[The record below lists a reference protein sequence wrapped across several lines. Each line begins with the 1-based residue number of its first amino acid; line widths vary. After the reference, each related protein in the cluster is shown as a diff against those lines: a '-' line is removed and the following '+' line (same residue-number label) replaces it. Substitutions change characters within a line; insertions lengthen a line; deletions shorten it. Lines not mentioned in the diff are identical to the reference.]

1 MKIGKLGVIKGNIIF
16 VYVNRLNLFYTIC
29 TIPQFLME
37 LSDDTSSRFECK
49 MCNYSCTR
57 KSHMTQHCET
67 EKHQAKIK
75 SASHASSNACACGKA
90 FELRSSLYN
99 HKKTCKM
106 AATNTTVATPNDT
119 SMSLTVVEK
128 EIATVAKKT
137 QDIADKNEEL
147 MDLKTMVQMLLNDR
161 NTMYDKSHD
170 IMAKNHE
177 MMMKNQEV
185 LREMTQQNQQL
196 IQTIQEMT
204 PRLGNG
210 NIITTHNTQ
219 FNLNMFL
226 NNECKD
232 AIKLSDFVKT
242 LKITLQDLEY
252 TKTKGIV
259 EGVSSIIVNNLK
271 GMDVHKRPIHCTD
284 LKRETMYVKTD
295 EWIKDE
301 DNSYVK
307 KFIYMASCYQTR
319 IIQEWMDAHP
329 GWETKEKMHVEYQT
343 ICKELYKNIECDDN
357 AHKKIIK
364 AFIKEVHIPRT
375 GI

>member
-1 MKIGKLGVIKGNIIF
+1 MN
-16 VYVNRLNLFYTIC
+16 
-29 TIPQFLME
+29 
-37 LSDDTSSRFECK
+37 DDTQQTRLVCDV
-49 MCNYSCTR
+49 CNYSCTR

-75 SASHASSNACACGKA
+75 SAPHATSNACACGKT

-99 HKKTCKM
+99 HKKTCKAM
-106 AATNTTVATPNDT
+106 SASDASDT

-128 EIATVAKKT
+128 EIAMVAKKT
-137 QDIADKNEEL
+137 QDVADKNEEL

-161 NTMYDKSHD
+161 NAMFDKSHD

-177 MMMKNQEV
+177 MMTKNQEV
-185 LREMTQQNQQL
+185 LREMTQQNKQL

-204 PRLGNG
+204 PRIGSN
-210 NIITTHNTQ
+210 NVVNTTTHNTQ

-226 NNECKD
+226 NTECKD

-271 GMDVHKRPIHCTD
+271 GMDVHLRPIHCTD

-301 DNSYVK
+301 DNEYVK

-329 GWETKEKMHVEYQT
+329 GWETKEKMHIEYQT
-343 ICKELYKNIECDDN
+343 ICKELYKNIEYDDS

-375 GI
+375 GLQ

>member
-1 MKIGKLGVIKGNIIF
+1 
-16 VYVNRLNLFYTIC
+16 
-29 TIPQFLME
+29 ME
-37 LSDDTSSRFECK
+37 QPDDASSRFECK

-57 KSHMTQHCET
+57 KSSILQHYET
-67 EKHQAKIK
+67 DKHKIKMK
-75 SASHASSNACACGKA
+75 SASHASCKTCACGKT
-90 FELRSSLYN
+90 FELRSSLFN
-99 HKKTCKM
+99 HKKTCK
-106 AATNTTVATPNDT
+106 VATAAIESDTST

-128 EIATVAKKT
+128 EIASVAKKT

-161 NTMYDKSHD
+161 NTIFDKNHE
-170 IMAKNHE
+170 IMAKNHD
-177 MMMKNQEV
+177 MMTKNQEV
-185 LREMTQQNQQL
+185 IREMTQQNQQL

-204 PRLGNG
+204 PRIGN
-210 NIITTHNTQ
+210 NNVVNTTTHNTQ

-295 EWIKDE
+295 EWVKDE

-343 ICKELYKNIECDDN
+343 ICKELYKNIECDDH

-375 GI
+375 GIQ

>member
-1 MKIGKLGVIKGNIIF
+1 V
-16 VYVNRLNLFYTIC
+16 
-29 TIPQFLME
+29 
-37 LSDDTSSRFECK
+37 SDASDTSS
-49 MCNYSCTR
+49 
-57 KSHMTQHCET
+57 
-67 EKHQAKIK
+67 
-75 SASHASSNACACGKA
+75 
-90 FELRSSLYN
+90 
-99 HKKTCKM
+99 
-106 AATNTTVATPNDT
+106 TTPT
-119 SMSLTVVEK
+119 SMSLTVVEN
-128 EIATVAKKT
+128 EIAIVAKKT

-161 NTMYDKSHD
+161 NAMFDKSHD

-177 MMMKNQEV
+177 MMTKNQEV
-185 LREMTQQNQQL
+185 LREMTQQNKQL

-204 PRLGNG
+204 PRIGSN
-210 NIITTHNTQ
+210 NVVNTTTHNTQ

-226 NNECKD
+226 NTECKD

-271 GMDVHKRPIHCTD
+271 GMDVHLRPIHCTD

-301 DNSYVK
+301 DNEYVK

-329 GWETKEKMHVEYQT
+329 GWETKEKMHIEYQT
-343 ICKELYKNIECDDN
+343 ICKELYKNIEYDDS

-375 GI
+375 GLQ

>member
-1 MKIGKLGVIKGNIIF
+1 
-16 VYVNRLNLFYTIC
+16 
-29 TIPQFLME
+29 ME
-37 LSDDTSSRFECK
+37 LPDDASSRFECK
-49 MCNYSCTR
+49 RCNYSCTK
-57 KSHMTQHCET
+57 KSSILQHYDT
-67 EKHQAKIK
+67 AKHQTKIK
-75 SASHASSNACACGKA
+75 SAPHSSCKTCACGKT

-99 HKKTCKM
+99 HKKSCK
-106 AATNTTVATPNDT
+106 ATVSDASDT
-119 SMSLTVVEK
+119 SSSPMSLTVVEK
-128 EIATVAKKT
+128 EIAMVTKKSQEFT
-137 QDIADKNEEL
+137 EKNEEL

-161 NTMYDKSHD
+161 NTMFDKS
-170 IMAKNHE
+170 HE
-177 MMMKNQEV
+177 MMMKNQDV

-204 PRLGNG
+204 PKIGNG

-242 LKITLQDLEY
+242 LKITLQDLEF
-252 TKTKGIV
+252 TKNNGIV

-301 DNSYVK
+301 DNAYVK

-319 IIQEWMDAHP
+319 IIQDWMDAHP
-329 GWETKEKMHVEYQT
+329 GWENKEKMHVEYQT

-375 GI
+375 GIQ

>member
-1 MKIGKLGVIKGNIIF
+1 
-16 VYVNRLNLFYTIC
+16 
-29 TIPQFLME
+29 
-37 LSDDTSSRFECK
+37 
-49 MCNYSCTR
+49 
-57 KSHMTQHCET
+57 
-67 EKHQAKIK
+67 
-75 SASHASSNACACGKA
+75 
-90 FELRSSLYN
+90 
-99 HKKTCKM
+99 
-106 AATNTTVATPNDT
+106 
-119 SMSLTVVEK
+119 MS
-128 EIATVAKKT
+128 
-137 QDIADKNEEL
+137 
-147 MDLKTMVQMLLNDR
+147 
-161 NTMYDKSHD
+161 
-170 IMAKNHE
+170 KNHD
-177 MMMKNQEV
+177 MMTKNQEV
-185 LREMTQQNQQL
+185 IREMTQQNQQL

-204 PRLGNG
+204 PRIGN
-210 NIITTHNTQ
+210 NNVVNTTTHNTQ

-295 EWIKDE
+295 EWVKDE

-343 ICKELYKNIECDDN
+343 ICKELYKNIECDDH

-375 GI
+375 GIQ

>member
-1 MKIGKLGVIKGNIIF
+1 MN
-16 VYVNRLNLFYTIC
+16 
-29 TIPQFLME
+29 Q
-37 LSDDTSSRFECK
+37 SHHDDTPPTRLVCDV
-49 MCNYSCTR
+49 CNYSCTR

-106 AATNTTVATPNDT
+106 AATNTTVATPNDS

-204 PRLGNG
+204 PKIGSN
-210 NIITTHNTQ
+210 NIVTTHNTQ

-319 IIQEWMDAHP
+319 IIQEWMNAHP

>member
-1 MKIGKLGVIKGNIIF
+1 
-16 VYVNRLNLFYTIC
+16 
-29 TIPQFLME
+29 ME
-37 LSDDTSSRFECK
+37 NSDDMSSRFECK

-57 KSHMTQHCET
+57 KSSILQHYDT
-67 EKHQAKIK
+67 DKHKIK
-75 SASHASSNACACGKA
+75 LKTSKNNTCACGKT
-90 FELRSSLYN
+90 FELRSSLFN
-99 HKKTCKM
+99 HRKTCKV
-106 AATNTTVATPNDT
+106 VATTTGDALEPVSSSDA
-119 SMSLTVVEK
+119 SMSLTVVEN
-128 EIATVAKKT
+128 EIASVNKKT
-137 QDIADKNEEL
+137 QERVGKNEEL

-161 NTMYDKSHD
+161 NTMFDKS
-170 IMAKNHE
+170 HE
-177 MMMKNQEV
+177 MMMKNQDV
-185 LREMTQQNQQL
+185 MREMAQQNQQL

-204 PRLGNG
+204 PKIGSN
-210 NIITTHNTQ
+210 NVVNTTHNTQ

-232 AIKLSDFVKT
+232 AVKLSDFVKT

-329 GWETKEKMHVEYQT
+329 GWETKEKMHVEYQN

-364 AFIKEVHIPRT
+364 AFIKEVHLPRT
-375 GI
+375 GIQ

>member
-1 MKIGKLGVIKGNIIF
+1 
-16 VYVNRLNLFYTIC
+16 
-29 TIPQFLME
+29 
-37 LSDDTSSRFECK
+37 
-49 MCNYSCTR
+49 
-57 KSHMTQHCET
+57 MTQHCET

-75 SASHASSNACACGKA
+75 YAPHASSNACACGKT

-99 HKKTCKM
+99 HKKTCK
-106 AATNTTVATPNDT
+106 AATASVASDASSSS

-128 EIATVAKKT
+128 EIAMVTKKT
-137 QDIADKNEEL
+137 QEIADKNEEL

-161 NTMYDKSHD
+161 NAMFDKSH
-170 IMAKNHE
+170 E
-177 MMMKNQEV
+177 MMTKNQEV
-185 LREMTQQNQQL
+185 LREMTQQNKQL

-204 PRLGNG
+204 PKIGNG

-232 AIKLSDFVKT
+232 AVKLSDFVKT

-271 GMDVHKRPIHCTD
+271 GMDVHLRPIHCTD

-301 DNSYVK
+301 DNSYIK

-364 AFIKEVHIPRT
+364 AFAKEVHIPRT
-375 GI
+375 GL

>member
-1 MKIGKLGVIKGNIIF
+1 
-16 VYVNRLNLFYTIC
+16 
-29 TIPQFLME
+29 ME
-37 LSDDTSSRFECK
+37 ISDDTSSRFECK

-57 KSHMTQHCET
+57 KSSILQHYDT
-67 EKHQAKIK
+67 DKHKIK
-75 SASHASSNACACGKA
+75 IKTASAQSSNACACGKT
-90 FELRSSLYN
+90 FELRSSLFN
-99 HKKTCKM
+99 HKKTCKALVV
-106 AATNTTVATPNDT
+106 AAIPSDASDT
-119 SMSLTVVEK
+119 STSSTSTSSSMSLTVVEK

-161 NTMYDKSHD
+161 NTMFDKSHD

-185 LREMTQQNQQL
+185 IREMTQQNQQL

-204 PRLGNG
+204 PKIGNG
-210 NIITTHNTQ
+210 NIITTNNTQ

-226 NNECKD
+226 NTECKD

-242 LKITLQDLEY
+242 LKITLQDLEF
-252 TKTKGIV
+252 TKTNGIV

-295 EWIKDE
+295 EWIRDE
-301 DNSYVK
+301 GNSYVK

-319 IIQEWMDAHP
+319 IIQDWMDAHP
-329 GWETKEKMHVEYQT
+329 GWENKEKMHVEYQN

-375 GI
+375 GIQ

>member
-1 MKIGKLGVIKGNIIF
+1 
-16 VYVNRLNLFYTIC
+16 LFSIVC
-29 TIPQFLME
+29 NKMN
-37 LSDDTSSRFECK
+37 DDTQQTRLVCDA
-49 MCNYSCTR
+49 CNYSCTR

-75 SASHASSNACACGKA
+75 TASAQLSNTCACGKT

-99 HKKTCKM
+99 HKKTCKAM
-106 AATNTTVATPNDT
+106 SATDTTDASTSS

-128 EIATVAKKT
+128 EIAMVTKKT

-161 NTMYDKSHD
+161 NAMFDKSH
-170 IMAKNHE
+170 E
-177 MMMKNQEV
+177 MMTKNQEV
-185 LREMTQQNQQL
+185 LREMTQQNKQL

-204 PRLGNG
+204 PKIGNG

-226 NNECKD
+226 NTECKD

-329 GWETKEKMHVEYQT
+329 GWENKEKMHVEYQT
-343 ICKELYKNIECDDN
+343 ICKELYKNIECDDS

-364 AFIKEVHIPRT
+364 AFIKEVHIPRS
-375 GI
+375 GL

>member
-1 MKIGKLGVIKGNIIF
+1 MN
-16 VYVNRLNLFYTIC
+16 
-29 TIPQFLME
+29 
-37 LSDDTSSRFECK
+37 DDTQQSRLVCDV
-49 MCNYSCTR
+49 CNYSCTR
-57 KSHMTQHCET
+57 KSHMTQHYDT
-67 EKHQAKIK
+67 DKHKIK
-75 SASHASSNACACGKA
+75 LKTSKNNNACACGKA
-90 FELRSSLYN
+90 FELRSSLFN
-99 HKKTCKM
+99 HKKTCKAM
-106 AATNTTVATPNDT
+106 TASDS

-128 EIATVAKKT
+128 EIATVAKNT
-137 QDIADKNEEL
+137 QDIVGKNEEL

-161 NTMYDKSHD
+161 NTMFD
-170 IMAKNHE
+170 KNHE

-185 LREMTQQNQQL
+185 LREMTEQNKQL

-204 PRLGNG
+204 PKIGSN
-210 NIITTHNTQ
+210 NVVNTTTHNTQ

-329 GWETKEKMHVEYQT
+329 GWETKEKMHLEYQT
-343 ICKELYKNIECDDN
+343 ICKELYKNIEYDGS

-375 GI
+375 GIL

>member
-1 MKIGKLGVIKGNIIF
+1 
-16 VYVNRLNLFYTIC
+16 
-29 TIPQFLME
+29 ME
-37 LSDDTSSRFECK
+37 HSDDTPSRFECK
-49 MCNYSCTR
+49 TCNYSCTR
-57 KSHMTQHCET
+57 KSSILQHYET
-67 EKHQAKIK
+67 DKHKLKLKTALSIPYV
-75 SASHASSNACACGKA
+75 CACGKT
-90 FELRSSLYN
+90 FELRSSLFN

-106 AATNTTVATPNDT
+106 VAVASASDASDA
-119 SMSLTVVEK
+119 SMTMTVVEK
-128 EIATVAKKT
+128 EIATVTKKT
-137 QDIADKNEEL
+137 QDIVDKNEEL

-161 NTMYDKSHD
+161 NTMFDKS
-170 IMAKNHE
+170 HE

-185 LREMTQQNQQL
+185 LREMTEQNKQL

-204 PRLGNG
+204 PKIGNG
-210 NIITTHNTQ
+210 NIITTNNTQ

-319 IIQEWMDAHP
+319 IIQEWMDTHP
-329 GWETKEKMHVEYQT
+329 GWENNEKMHIEYQT
-343 ICKELYKNIECDDN
+343 ICKELYKNIECDDS

-375 GI
+375 GL

>member
-1 MKIGKLGVIKGNIIF
+1 MN
-16 VYVNRLNLFYTIC
+16 
-29 TIPQFLME
+29 
-37 LSDDTSSRFECK
+37 DDTQQTRLVCDV
-49 MCNYSCTR
+49 CNYSCTR

-67 EKHQAKIK
+67 EKHQTKIK
-75 SASHASSNACACGKA
+75 AVQHSSCKTCACGKT
-90 FELRSSLYN
+90 FELRSSLFN
-99 HKKTCKM
+99 HKKTCKATTD
-106 AATNTTVATPNDT
+106 AASD
-119 SMSLTVVEK
+119 SCMSLTVVDK
-128 EIATVAKKT
+128 EIATVSKKT
-137 QDIADKNEEL
+137 QAIADNNEEL

-161 NTMYDKSHD
+161 NTMHDKSHD

-185 LREMTQQNQQL
+185 MREMTQQNQQL

-204 PRLGNG
+204 PKIGNG

-271 GMDVHKRPIHCTD
+271 GMDVHLRPIHCTD

-295 EWIKDE
+295 EWIRDE
-301 DNSYVK
+301 NNSYVK

-319 IIQEWMDAHP
+319 IIQDWMDAHP
-329 GWETKEKMHVEYQT
+329 GWENKEKMHVEYQT

-375 GI
+375 GMQ

>member
-1 MKIGKLGVIKGNIIF
+1 
-16 VYVNRLNLFYTIC
+16 
-29 TIPQFLME
+29 ME
-37 LSDDTSSRFECK
+37 HSDDMPSRFECK
-49 MCNYSCTR
+49 LCNYSCTR
-57 KSHMTQHCET
+57 KSSILQHYDT
-67 EKHQAKIK
+67 DRHKIK
-75 SASHASSNACACGKA
+75 IKTSKNNACACGKT

-99 HKKTCKM
+99 HKKSCKAM
-106 AATNTTVATPNDT
+106 SASDASDT

-128 EIATVAKKT
+128 EIAMVAKKT
-137 QDIADKNEEL
+137 QDVVDKNEEL

-161 NTMYDKSHD
+161 NAMFD
-170 IMAKNHE
+170 KNHE

-185 LREMTQQNQQL
+185 LREVTEQNKQL

-204 PRLGNG
+204 PKIGSN
-210 NIITTHNTQ
+210 NVVNTTTHNTQ

-271 GMDVHKRPIHCTD
+271 GMDVHLRPIHCTD

-329 GWETKEKMHVEYQT
+329 GWENNEKMHIEYQT
-343 ICKELYKNIECDDN
+343 ICKELYKNIECDDT

>member
-1 MKIGKLGVIKGNIIF
+1 MTQLDE
-16 VYVNRLNLFYTIC
+16 TQ
-29 TIPQFLME
+29 T
-37 LSDDTSSRFECK
+37 RFECK
-49 MCNYSCTR
+49 LCNYSCTR
-57 KSHMTQHCET
+57 KSSILQHYET
-67 EKHQAKIK
+67 EKHKIK
-75 SASHASSNACACGKA
+75 IKLAKSNASSKTCVCGKT
-90 FELRSSLYN
+90 FELRSSLFN
-99 HKKTCKM
+99 HRKNCKE
-106 AATNTTVATPNDT
+106 AVAITSNQPVSSDATNEDA

-128 EIATVAKKT
+128 EIANVTKKN

-161 NTMYDKSHD
+161 NTMFDKNHE
-170 IMAKNHE
+170 IMSKNHE

-185 LREMTQQNQQL
+185 IREMTQQNQQL

-204 PRLGNG
+204 PKIGNG
-210 NIITTHNTQ
+210 NIITTNNTQ

-242 LKITLQDLEY
+242 LKITLKDLEY

-343 ICKELYKNIECDDN
+343 ICKELYKNIECDDS

>member
-1 MKIGKLGVIKGNIIF
+1 
-16 VYVNRLNLFYTIC
+16 
-29 TIPQFLME
+29 
-37 LSDDTSSRFECK
+37 
-49 MCNYSCTR
+49 
-57 KSHMTQHCET
+57 MTQHCET

-75 SASHASSNACACGKA
+75 SAPHATSNACACGKT

-99 HKKTCKM
+99 HKKTCKAM
-106 AATNTTVATPNDT
+106 TSTDTTDASDT
-119 SMSLTVVEK
+119 SMSLTVVDK
-128 EIATVAKKT
+128 EIAMVTKKT
-137 QDIADKNEEL
+137 QDVADKNEEL

-161 NTMYDKSHD
+161 NTMFD
-170 IMAKNHE
+170 KNHE
-177 MMMKNQEV
+177 MMTKNQEV
-185 LREMTQQNQQL
+185 LREMTQQNKQL

-204 PRLGNG
+204 PRIGNG

-226 NNECKD
+226 NTECKD

-271 GMDVHKRPIHCTD
+271 GMDVHLRPIHCTD

-295 EWIKDE
+295 EWIRDE
-301 DNSYVK
+301 DNAYVK

-329 GWETKEKMHVEYQT
+329 GWESKEKMHIEYQT
-343 ICKELYKNIECDDN
+343 ICKELYKNIENDDA

-375 GI
+375 GL

>member
-1 MKIGKLGVIKGNIIF
+1 
-16 VYVNRLNLFYTIC
+16 
-29 TIPQFLME
+29 ME
-37 LSDDTSSRFECK
+37 LPDDASSRFECK
-49 MCNYSCTR
+49 RCNYSCTK
-57 KSHMTQHCET
+57 KSSILQHYDT
-67 EKHQAKIK
+67 AKHQTKIK
-75 SASHASSNACACGKA
+75 SAPHSSCKTCACGKT

-99 HKKTCKM
+99 HKKSCK
-106 AATNTTVATPNDT
+106 ATVSDASDT
-119 SMSLTVVEK
+119 SSSPMSLTVVEK
-128 EIATVAKKT
+128 EIAMVTKKSQEFT
-137 QDIADKNEEL
+137 EKNEEL
-147 MDLKTMVQMLLNDR
+147 MNLKTMVQMLLNDR
-161 NTMYDKSHD
+161 NTMFDKS
-170 IMAKNHE
+170 HE
-177 MMMKNQEV
+177 MMMKNQDV

-204 PRLGNG
+204 PKIGNG

-242 LKITLQDLEY
+242 LKITLQDLEF
-252 TKTKGIV
+252 TKNNGIV

-301 DNSYVK
+301 DNAYVK

-319 IIQEWMDAHP
+319 IIQDWMDAHP
-329 GWETKEKMHVEYQT
+329 GWENKEKMHVEYQT

-375 GI
+375 GIQ

>member
-1 MKIGKLGVIKGNIIF
+1 MNQ
-16 VYVNRLNLFYTIC
+16 
-29 TIPQFLME
+29 PQP
-37 LSDDTSSRFECK
+37 DDASSRFECK
-49 MCNYSCTR
+49 MCNYSCVR
-57 KSHMTQHCET
+57 KSSILQHYET
-67 EKHQAKIK
+67 DKHKINAKPK
-75 SASHASSNACACGKA
+75 PQSKTCGCGKT
-90 FELRSSLYN
+90 FELRSSLFN
-99 HKKTCKM
+99 HKKSCKG
-106 AATNTTVATPNDT
+106 ANDDASATASATASDT
-119 SMSLTVVEK
+119 SMSLIVVEN
-128 EIATVAKKT
+128 EIANVTKKSQEFT
-137 QDIADKNEEL
+137 EKNEEL

-161 NTMYDKSHD
+161 NTMFDKS
-170 IMAKNHE
+170 HE

-185 LREMTQQNQQL
+185 IREMTQQNQQL

-204 PRLGNG
+204 PKIGNG

-226 NNECKD
+226 NNDCKD

-259 EGVSSIIVNNLK
+259 EGVSSIIMNNLK

-319 IIQEWMDAHP
+319 IIQDWMDAHP
-329 GWETKEKMHVEYQT
+329 GWETKEKMHVEYQM
-343 ICKELYKNIECDDN
+343 ICKELYKNIECDDS

-375 GI
+375 ILCGGK

>member
-1 MKIGKLGVIKGNIIF
+1 MNQSH
-16 VYVNRLNLFYTIC
+16 N
-29 TIPQFLME
+29 
-37 LSDDTSSRFECK
+37 DDTQPYRLVCHV
-49 MCNYSCTR
+49 CNYSCTR

-67 EKHQAKIK
+67 EKHQTRMKI
-75 SASHASSNACACGKA
+75 ASNASSKSCACGKT

-99 HKKTCKM
+99 HKKSCK
-106 AATNTTVATPNDT
+106 ATMSDASDASDT
-119 SMSLTVVEK
+119 SASASTSMTMTVVEK
-128 EIATVAKKT
+128 EIAIVAKKT
-137 QDIADKNEEL
+137 RDIADKNEEL

-161 NTMYDKSHD
+161 NTMCDKSHD
-170 IMAKNHE
+170 IMAKSHE

-185 LREMTQQNQQL
+185 LREVTEQNKQL

-204 PRLGNG
+204 PKIGNG

-271 GMDVHKRPIHCTD
+271 GMDVHLRPIHCTD

-295 EWIKDE
+295 EWVKDE

-319 IIQEWMDAHP
+319 IIQDWMDAHP
-329 GWETKEKMHVEYQT
+329 GWENNEKMHIEYQT
-343 ICKELYKNIECDDN
+343 ICKELYKNIECDDS

-375 GI
+375 GL

>member
-1 MKIGKLGVIKGNIIF
+1 
-16 VYVNRLNLFYTIC
+16 
-29 TIPQFLME
+29 ME
-37 LSDDTSSRFECK
+37 LLDDASSRFECK
-49 MCNYSCTR
+49 MCRYTCTR
-57 KSHMTQHCET
+57 KSSILQHYDT
-67 EKHQAKIK
+67 DKHKIK
-75 SASHASSNACACGKA
+75 IKTASAQLSNACACGKT

-99 HKKTCKM
+99 HKKTCKAM
-106 AATNTTVATPNDT
+106 TASDASDASDPSSTT

-128 EIATVAKKT
+128 EIAMVTKKT

-161 NTMYDKSHD
+161 NAMFD
-170 IMAKNHE
+170 KNHE
-177 MMMKNQEV
+177 MMTKNQEV
-185 LREMTQQNQQL
+185 LREMTQQNKQL

-204 PRLGNG
+204 PRIGSN
-210 NIITTHNTQ
+210 NVVNTTTHNTQ

-226 NNECKD
+226 NTECKD

-271 GMDVHKRPIHCTD
+271 GMDVHLRPIHCTD

-301 DNSYVK
+301 DNAYVK

-319 IIQEWMDAHP
+319 IIQDWMDAHP

-343 ICKELYKNIECDDN
+343 ICKELYKNIECDDT

-375 GI
+375 GL

>member
-1 MKIGKLGVIKGNIIF
+1 MQHYETDKHKI
-16 VYVNRLNLFYTIC
+16 
-29 TIPQFLME
+29 
-37 LSDDTSSRFECK
+37 K
-49 MCNYSCTR
+49 M
-57 KSHMTQHCET
+57 
-67 EKHQAKIK
+67 K
-75 SASHASSNACACGKA
+75 SASHASCKTCACGKT
-90 FELRSSLYN
+90 FELRSSLFN
-99 HKKTCKM
+99 HKKTCK
-106 AATNTTVATPNDT
+106 VATAAIESDT
-119 SMSLTVVEK
+119 SSSMSLTVVEK
-128 EIATVAKKT
+128 EIASVTKKT

-161 NTMYDKSHD
+161 NTMFD
-170 IMAKNHE
+170 KNHE
-177 MMMKNQEV
+177 IMSKNHDMMTKNQEV
-185 LREMTQQNQQL
+185 LREITQQNQQL

-204 PRLGNG
+204 PRIGSN
-210 NIITTHNTQ
+210 NVVNTTTHNTQ

-252 TKTKGIV
+252 TKMKGIV
-259 EGVSSIIVNNLK
+259 EGVSYIIVNNLR

-284 LKRETMYVKTD
+284 LKRETMYVKAD
-295 EWIKDE
+295 EWIKD
-301 DNSYVK
+301 DDCSNIK

-343 ICKELYKNIECDDN
+343 ICKELYKNIECDDH

-375 GI
+375 GIQ

>member
-1 MKIGKLGVIKGNIIF
+1 VLCKS
-16 VYVNRLNLFYTIC
+16 LNPFYTIC
-29 TIPQFLME
+29 TTIIHQMDLP
-37 LSDDTSSRFECK
+37 DDNSSRFECK

-57 KSHMTQHCET
+57 KSSILQHYDT
-67 EKHQAKIK
+67 DKHKIK
-75 SASHASSNACACGKA
+75 IKTASAQCACGKT

-99 HKKTCKM
+99 HKKTCKAM
-106 AATNTTVATPNDT
+106 TASDASDASDT

-128 EIATVAKKT
+128 EIAMVAKKT
-137 QDIADKNEEL
+137 QEIADKNEEL

-161 NTMYDKSHD
+161 NTMFV
-170 IMAKNHE
+170 KNHE
-177 MMMKNQEV
+177 MMTKNQEV
-185 LREMTQQNQQL
+185 LREMTQQNKQL

-204 PRLGNG
+204 PRIGSN
-210 NIITTHNTQ
+210 NVVNTTTHNTQ

-226 NNECKD
+226 NTECKD

-301 DNSYVK
+301 DNAYVK

-343 ICKELYKNIECDDN
+343 ICKELYKNIECDDS

-375 GI
+375 GL

>member
-1 MKIGKLGVIKGNIIF
+1 
-16 VYVNRLNLFYTIC
+16 
-29 TIPQFLME
+29 ME
-37 LSDDTSSRFECK
+37 LSDDISSRFECK

-57 KSHMTQHCET
+57 KSSILQHYDT
-67 EKHQAKIK
+67 DKHKIK
-75 SASHASSNACACGKA
+75 IKTASAQSSNACACGKA

-99 HKKTCKM
+99 HKKTCKATV
-106 AATNTTVATPNDT
+106 AATQNEDA

-128 EIATVAKKT
+128 EIAMVTKKT
-137 QDIADKNEEL
+137 QEIADKNEEL

-161 NTMYDKSHD
+161 NAMFDKSH
-170 IMAKNHE
+170 E
-177 MMMKNQEV
+177 MMTKNQEV
-185 LREMTQQNQQL
+185 LREMTQQNKQL

-204 PRLGNG
+204 PKIGNG

-232 AIKLSDFVKT
+232 AVKLSDFVKT

-271 GMDVHKRPIHCTD
+271 GMDVHLRPIHCTD

-301 DNSYVK
+301 DNSYIK

-364 AFIKEVHIPRT
+364 AFAKEVHIPRT
-375 GI
+375 GL

>member
-1 MKIGKLGVIKGNIIF
+1 M
-16 VYVNRLNLFYTIC
+16 
-29 TIPQFLME
+29 
-37 LSDDTSSRFECK
+37 SDASDASDTS
-49 MCNYSCTR
+49 
-57 KSHMTQHCET
+57 
-67 EKHQAKIK
+67 A
-75 SASHASSNACACGKA
+75 SA
-90 FELRSSLYN
+90 
-99 HKKTCKM
+99 T
-106 AATNTTVATPNDT
+106 T
-119 SMSLTVVEK
+119 SMTMTVVEK
-128 EIATVAKKT
+128 EIAIVAKKT
-137 QDIADKNEEL
+137 KDIADKNEEL

-161 NTMYDKSHD
+161 NTMYDKSH
-170 IMAKNHE
+170 E
-177 MMMKNQEV
+177 MMMKNQDV
-185 LREMTQQNQQL
+185 LREVTEQNKQL

-204 PRLGNG
+204 PKIGNG

-252 TKTKGIV
+252 TKSKGIV

-271 GMDVHKRPIHCTD
+271 GMDVHLRPIHCTD

-295 EWIKDE
+295 EWVKDE

-319 IIQEWMDAHP
+319 IIQDWMDAHP
-329 GWETKEKMHVEYQT
+329 GWENNEKMHIEYQT
-343 ICKELYKNIECDDN
+343 ICKELYKNIECDDS

-375 GI
+375 GL

>member
-1 MKIGKLGVIKGNIIF
+1 
-16 VYVNRLNLFYTIC
+16 
-29 TIPQFLME
+29 ME
-37 LSDDTSSRFECK
+37 QPDDASSRFECK

-57 KSHMTQHCET
+57 KSSILQHYET
-67 EKHQAKIK
+67 DKHKIKMK
-75 SASHASSNACACGKA
+75 SASHASCKTCACGKT
-90 FELRSSLYN
+90 FELRSSLFN
-99 HKKTCKM
+99 HKKTCK
-106 AATNTTVATPNDT
+106 VATAAIESDTST

-128 EIATVAKKT
+128 EIAIVAKKT

-161 NTMYDKSHD
+161 NTIFD
-170 IMAKNHE
+170 KNHE
-177 MMMKNQEV
+177 IMTKNQEV
-185 LREMTQQNQQL
+185 IREMTQQNQQL

-204 PRLGNG
+204 PRIGN
-210 NIITTHNTQ
+210 NNVVNTTTHNTQ

-295 EWIKDE
+295 EWVKDE

-343 ICKELYKNIECDDN
+343 ICKELYKNIECDDH

-375 GI
+375 GIQ

>member
-1 MKIGKLGVIKGNIIF
+1 
-16 VYVNRLNLFYTIC
+16 
-29 TIPQFLME
+29 ME
-37 LSDDTSSRFECK
+37 LPDDASSRFECK
-49 MCNYSCTR
+49 RCNYSCTK
-57 KSHMTQHCET
+57 KSSILQHYDT
-67 EKHQAKIK
+67 AKHQTKIK
-75 SASHASSNACACGKA
+75 SVPHASSKICACGKA
-90 FELRSSLYN
+90 FDLRSSLFN
-99 HKKTCKM
+99 HKKTCK
-106 AATNTTVATPNDT
+106 ATTDSDS
-119 SMSLTVVEK
+119 SMSLTVIEN
-128 EIATVAKKT
+128 EIAIVAKKT

-161 NTMYDKSHD
+161 NNMFDKSHD

-177 MMMKNQEV
+177 MMTKNQEV
-185 LREMTQQNQQL
+185 LREITQQNQQL

-204 PRLGNG
+204 PKIGNG

-226 NNECKD
+226 NTECKD

-242 LKITLQDLEY
+242 LKITLQDLEF
-252 TKTKGIV
+252 TKTNGIV

-271 GMDVHKRPIHCTD
+271 GMDVHLRPIHCTD

-295 EWIKDE
+295 EWIRDE
-301 DNSYVK
+301 GNTYIK

-319 IIQEWMDAHP
+319 IIQDWMDAHP
-329 GWETKEKMHVEYQT
+329 GWENKEKMHVEYQT

-375 GI
+375 GIQ

>member
-1 MKIGKLGVIKGNIIF
+1 
-16 VYVNRLNLFYTIC
+16 
-29 TIPQFLME
+29 ME
-37 LSDDTSSRFECK
+37 HSDDTPSRFECK

-57 KSHMTQHCET
+57 KSSILQHYDT
-67 EKHQAKIK
+67 DRHKIK
-75 SASHASSNACACGKA
+75 IKTSKNNACACGKT

-99 HKKTCKM
+99 HKKSCR
-106 AATNTTVATPNDT
+106 ATMSDASNADESST
-119 SMSLTVVEK
+119 SLTVVEK

-137 QDIADKNEEL
+137 RDIADKNEEL

-161 NTMYDKSHD
+161 NTMCDKS
-170 IMAKNHE
+170 HE

-185 LREMTQQNQQL
+185 LREVTEQNKQL

-204 PRLGNG
+204 PKIGNG

-271 GMDVHKRPIHCTD
+271 GMDVHLRPIHCTD
-284 LKRETMYVKTD
+284 LKRETMYVKAD
-295 EWIKDE
+295 EWVKDE

-319 IIQEWMDAHP
+319 IIQDWMDAHP
-329 GWETKEKMHVEYQT
+329 GWENNEKMHIEYQT
-343 ICKELYKNIECDDN
+343 ICKELYKNIECDDS

-375 GI
+375 GL

>member
-1 MKIGKLGVIKGNIIF
+1 MNQSH
-16 VYVNRLNLFYTIC
+16 N
-29 TIPQFLME
+29 
-37 LSDDTSSRFECK
+37 DDTQQTRLVCDV
-49 MCNYSCTR
+49 CNYSCTR

-67 EKHQAKIK
+67 EKHQTKMK
-75 SASHASSNACACGKA
+75 TASNASSKICACGKT

-99 HKKTCKM
+99 HKKTCKVVS
-106 AATNTTVATPNDT
+106 ACANDDA

-128 EIATVAKKT
+128 EIATVTKKT

-161 NTMYDKSHD
+161 NTMFDKS
-170 IMAKNHE
+170 HE

-204 PRLGNG
+204 PKIGNG

-259 EGVSSIIVNNLK
+259 EGVSSIIMNNLK
-271 GMDVHKRPIHCTD
+271 GMDVHLRPIHCTD

-319 IIQEWMDAHP
+319 IIQEWMDTHP
-329 GWETKEKMHVEYQT
+329 GWENNEKMHIEYQT
-343 ICKELYKNIECDDN
+343 ICKELYKNIECDDS

-375 GI
+375 GLQ

>member
-1 MKIGKLGVIKGNIIF
+1 MNQSH
-16 VYVNRLNLFYTIC
+16 N
-29 TIPQFLME
+29 
-37 LSDDTSSRFECK
+37 DDTQPYRLVCHV
-49 MCNYSCTR
+49 CNYSCTR

-67 EKHQAKIK
+67 EKHQTRMKI
-75 SASHASSNACACGKA
+75 ASNASSKSCACGKT

-99 HKKTCKM
+99 HKKSCK
-106 AATNTTVATPNDT
+106 ATMSDASDASDT
-119 SMSLTVVEK
+119 SASASTSMTMTVVEK
-128 EIATVAKKT
+128 EIAIVAKKT
-137 QDIADKNEEL
+137 RDIADKNEEL

-161 NTMYDKSHD
+161 NTMYDKSH
-170 IMAKNHE
+170 E
-177 MMMKNQEV
+177 MMMKNQDV
-185 LREMTQQNQQL
+185 LREVTEQNKQL

-204 PRLGNG
+204 PKIGNG

-271 GMDVHKRPIHCTD
+271 GMDVHLRPIHCTD

-295 EWIKDE
+295 EWVKDE

-319 IIQEWMDAHP
+319 IIQDWMDAHP
-329 GWETKEKMHVEYQT
+329 GWENNEKMHIEYQT
-343 ICKELYKNIECDDN
+343 ICKELYKNIECDDS

-375 GI
+375 GL

>member
-1 MKIGKLGVIKGNIIF
+1 
-16 VYVNRLNLFYTIC
+16 
-29 TIPQFLME
+29 
-37 LSDDTSSRFECK
+37 
-49 MCNYSCTR
+49 
-57 KSHMTQHCET
+57 MTQHCET

-75 SASHASSNACACGKA
+75 SAPHATSNACACGKT

-99 HKKTCKM
+99 HKKTCKAM
-106 AATNTTVATPNDT
+106 SASDASDASDT

-128 EIATVAKKT
+128 EIAMVTKKT
-137 QDIADKNEEL
+137 QEIADKNEEL

-161 NTMYDKSHD
+161 NTMFD
-170 IMAKNHE
+170 KNHE
-177 MMMKNQEV
+177 MMTKNQEV
-185 LREMTQQNQQL
+185 LREMTQQNKQL

-204 PRLGNG
+204 PRIGSN
-210 NIITTHNTQ
+210 NVVNTTTHNTQ

-226 NNECKD
+226 NTECKD

-301 DNSYVK
+301 DNAYVK

-343 ICKELYKNIECDDN
+343 ICKELYKNIECDDS

-375 GI
+375 GL

>member
-1 MKIGKLGVIKGNIIF
+1 
-16 VYVNRLNLFYTIC
+16 
-29 TIPQFLME
+29 ME
-37 LSDDTSSRFECK
+37 LTDESSSRFECK
-49 MCNYSCTR
+49 RCNYSCTK
-57 KSHMTQHCET
+57 KSSILQHYDT
-67 EKHQAKIK
+67 AKHQTKIK
-75 SASHASSNACACGKA
+75 SAPHSSCKTCACGKT

-99 HKKTCKM
+99 HKKSCK
-106 AATNTTVATPNDT
+106 ATMTDAVSDS
-119 SMSLTVVEK
+119 SMSLTIVEN

-161 NTMYDKSHD
+161 NAMFDKSHD

-177 MMMKNQEV
+177 MMMNNQEV
-185 LREMTQQNQQL
+185 LREMTQQNKQL

-204 PRLGNG
+204 PKIGSN
-210 NIITTHNTQ
+210 NVVNTTTHNTQ

-226 NNECKD
+226 NNDCKD

-259 EGVSSIIVNNLK
+259 EGVSSIIMNNLK

-319 IIQEWMDAHP
+319 IIQDWMDAHP
-329 GWETKEKMHVEYQT
+329 GWETKEKMHVEYQM
-343 ICKELYKNIECDDN
+343 ICKELYKNIECDDS

-375 GI
+375 GIQ

>member
-1 MKIGKLGVIKGNIIF
+1 MTQNDE
-16 VYVNRLNLFYTIC
+16 
-29 TIPQFLME
+29 PQ
-37 LSDDTSSRFECK
+37 SRFECK
-49 MCNYSCTR
+49 LCKYSCTR
-57 KSHMTQHCET
+57 KSSILQHYET
-67 EKHQAKIK
+67 EKHKIK
-75 SASHASSNACACGKA
+75 IKLATSHDSPKTCVCGKT
-90 FELRSSLYN
+90 FELRSSLFN
-99 HKKTCKM
+99 HRKNCKEA
-106 AATNTTVATPNDT
+106 AATTAPSNPVSAEDA

-128 EIATVAKKT
+128 EIANVTKKNH
-137 QDIADKNEEL
+137 DIVDKNDEL

-161 NTMYDKSHD
+161 NTMFDKNHE
-170 IMAKNHE
+170 IMSKNHE

-185 LREMTQQNQQL
+185 IREMTQQNQQL

-204 PRLGNG
+204 PKIGSN
-210 NIITTHNTQ
+210 NIVTTHNTQ

>member
-1 MKIGKLGVIKGNIIF
+1 MTVSH
-16 VYVNRLNLFYTIC
+16 YT
-29 TIPQFLME
+29 ME
-37 LSDDTSSRFECK
+37 HPDDTTTRFECK
-49 MCNYSCTR
+49 MCKYSCTR
-57 KSHMTQHCET
+57 KSSILQHYDT
-67 EKHQAKIK
+67 DKHKLKIK
-75 SASHASSNACACGKA
+75 TALSPLNACACGKT
-90 FELRSSLYN
+90 FELRSSLFN
-99 HKKTCKM
+99 HKKTCK
-106 AATNTTVATPNDT
+106 ATTASDAPDT
-119 SMSLTVVEK
+119 SMTMTVVEK

-161 NTMYDKSHD
+161 NTMFDKSH
-170 IMAKNHE
+170 E
-177 MMMKNQEV
+177 MMTKNQEV
-185 LREMTQQNQQL
+185 LREMTQQNKQL

-204 PRLGNG
+204 PKIGNG

-319 IIQEWMDAHP
+319 IIQEWMDTHP

-343 ICKELYKNIECDDN
+343 ICKELYKNIECDDS

>member
-1 MKIGKLGVIKGNIIF
+1 
-16 VYVNRLNLFYTIC
+16 
-29 TIPQFLME
+29 
-37 LSDDTSSRFECK
+37 
-49 MCNYSCTR
+49 
-57 KSHMTQHCET
+57 MTQHCET

-75 SASHASSNACACGKA
+75 SAPHATSNACACGKT

-99 HKKTCKM
+99 HKKTCKAM
-106 AATNTTVATPNDT
+106 SASDASDTSSTT

-128 EIATVAKKT
+128 EIAIVAKKT
-137 QDIADKNEEL
+137 QDVADKNEEL

-161 NTMYDKSHD
+161 NTIFD
-170 IMAKNHE
+170 KNHE
-177 MMMKNQEV
+177 MMAKNQEV
-185 LREMTQQNQQL
+185 LREMTQQNKQL

-204 PRLGNG
+204 PRIGSN
-210 NIITTHNTQ
+210 NVVNTTTHNTQ

-226 NNECKD
+226 NTECKD
-232 AIKLSDFVKT
+232 AVKLSDFVKT
-242 LKITLQDLEY
+242 LKITLQDLEF
-252 TKTKGIV
+252 TKTNGIV

-284 LKRETMYVKTD
+284 LKREIMYVKTD
-295 EWIKDE
+295 EWIRDE
-301 DNSYVK
+301 GNSYIK

-319 IIQEWMDAHP
+319 IIQDWMDAHP
-329 GWETKEKMHVEYQT
+329 GWESKEKMHIEYQT

-375 GI
+375 GLS